1 MCQISLWWGLQS
13 SGQHVDNKSEKKPR
27 NLTHKRTV
35 KQGRIEYGVED
46 LELVRKGVLQRSG
59 GGIPGRGHST
69 CKGPRCFGSEESC
82 GWSRG
87 WEEVR
92 AGRGWEEV
100 QNLVG
105 CRGRGNSGF

>member
-1 MCQISLWWGLQS
+1 M
-13 SGQHVDNKSEKKPR
+13 
-27 NLTHKRTV
+27 
-35 KQGRIEYGVED
+35 ED

-59 GGIPGRGHST
+59 GGIPG
-69 CKGPRCFGSEESC
+69 KGPACFGNSEESC
-82 GWSRG
+82 GWSRE